1 MMLGFLLHETTRSS
15 LALSRQKNN
24 GEEERCGPVEGGG
37 QSGAV
42 LPQLHLRR
50 RRRRIEEEAMRRGRE
65 GGSERRHQENGA
77 PVRGGSAG
85 VGREASGGSEEGEVG
100 REAGRVLKDTDMWV
114 LRTVVGIWDGA

>member
-1 MMLGFLLHETTRSS
+1 MKRHAVLLRF
-15 LALSRQKNN
+15 QGKKNN

-65 GGSERRHQENGA
+65 RGSERRHQENGA
-77 PVRGGSAG
+77 PVRGGSTSAG
-85 VGREASGGSEEGEVG
+85 VGREASAGSEEGEVG

-114 LRTVVGIWDGA
+114 LRTAVGTWVGA